1 MCITTS
7 YDLQTSIYSN
17 CSLSEKNVNKSAII
31 LLFGVKTEHK
41 NQILSIMK
49 KLNFSQMELIEA
61 GFSINF
67 FGLVVIDGIL
77 DGTPNNTTVTWF
89 WQ

>member
-1 MCITTS
+1 
-7 YDLQTSIYSN
+7 
-17 CSLSEKNVNKSAII
+17 
-31 LLFGVKTEHK
+31 
-41 NQILSIMK
+41 MK
-49 KLNFSQMELIEA
+49 KLNFTEMEIIEA

-77 DGTPNNTTVTWF
+77 DGEPNNTTVTWF